1 MKLENSLLD
10 SLNMKDQE
18 IIIKSVEDE
27 ITQLQKLIG
36 DIDNKI
42 KDLEAQKAHCG
53 RLLQGFQWY
62 LAHLKGE
69 EIDIPDIQKELEV

>member
-1 MKLENSLLD
+1 ME
-10 SLNMKDQE
+10 DQE

-27 ITQLQKLIG
+27 INQLQKLIE

-42 KDLEAQKAHCG
+42 KELESQKAHCK
-53 RLLQGFQWY
+53 RLLQGFEWY